1 MKAFSNSYYTV
12 KRIIW
17 NHETKGEK
25 YFDYFINFLVLFSIA
40 SFTLETEKNL
50 SPAIYSFLQITELI
64 CIVIFTIE
72 YILRVIAAENRL
84 KFIFSFYGLI
94 DLMAILPFYISRT
107 VDLRSIRIF
116 RLFRLIRIFKIFR
129 FGNAIQRY
137 KTAVIMI
144 KPELIIFLLATF
156 FMLYISSV
164 GIYYFE
170 NEAQPEAFSSVIA
183 SMWWAVAT
191 FTTIGYGDIYPITA
205 GGKVFTSIVV
215 FIALAIIAVPTG
227 LFASAITK
235 VMSDEKELKIK
246 K

>member
-72 YILRVIAAENRL
+72 YILRVITAENRL

-144 KPELIIFLLATF
+144 KSELIIFLLLNSSLFCF
-156 FMLYISSV
+156 FLFSVCIS
-164 GIYYFE
+164 
-170 NEAQPEAFSSVIA
+170 FSRGLLR
-183 SMWWAVAT
+183 SM
-191 FTTIGYGDIYPITA
+191 
-205 GGKVFTSIVV
+205 
-215 FIALAIIAVPTG
+215 IALIAKDKPKGIQANIRFHIINR
-227 LFASAITK
+227 
-235 VMSDEKELKIK
+235 
-246 K
+246 